1 MGQEN
6 KTKQESK
13 GERKGYSTSNEVK
26 QIIRQ
31 NPRIVEEIGN
41 IFQFQ
46 EETSAEAMKIDDFT
60 ILQKE
65 WECTLPESEA
75 RRTVENQINKIVK
88 KTNNFTILQEYWKI
102 TSLGSKPRELI
113 EKRMKEILAEIKDFA
128 ILQEHWES

>member
-13 GERKGYSTSNEVK
+13 GEKKGYSTSKKVN

-31 NPRIVEEIGN
+31 NTDIAEGIKS
-41 IFQFQ
+41 IFQSQ
-46 EETSAEAMKIDDFT
+46 EETSAEAMKIDDFA

-113 EKRMKEILAEIKDFA
+113 EKRM
-128 ILQEHWES
+128 S